1 MTGTLAGA
9 LAARKIPT
17 QPDRLSSQVEGFIE
31 NVDGKPVITRIKVHY
46 TVKVPKGKRGEA
58 LRAIEV
64 HEKGCPASQS
74 VQRGIA
80 GEWDGEVEEVEE

>member
-17 QPDRLSSQVEGFIE
+17 QPDRLSSEVEGFIE
-31 NVDGKPVITRIKVHY
+31 NVEGKPLITKIKVHY
-46 TVKVPKGKRGEA
+46 KVRVPRGKREEA
-58 LRAIEV
+58 QRAIDI

-80 GEWDGEVEEVEE
+80 IEWDGEVEEE

>member
-1 MTGTLAGA
+1 MTGTLAGT

-17 QPDRLSSQVEGFIE
+17 QPDRLSSEVEGFIE
-31 NVDGKPVITRIKVHY
+31 NVDGKPLITRIKVHY
-46 TVKVPKGKRGEA
+46 RVKVPQGKREEA
-58 LRAIEV
+58 LRAIDV

-80 GEWDGEVEEVEE
+80 IEWDGEVTEE

>member
-17 QPDRLSSQVEGFIE
+17 QPDKLRAEVEGFIE
-31 NVDGKPVITRIKVHY
+31 NVDGHPLITRIRVQYHA
-46 TVKVPKGKRGEA
+46 KVPKGKREEA
-58 LRAIEV
+58 ERAIEV

-74 VQRGIA
+74 VKRGIRI
-80 GEWDGEVEEVEE
+80 EWGGVVEEEG

>member
-1 MTGTLAGA
+1 MTGTLAVA

-17 QPDRLSSQVEGFIE
+17 QPDRLSADVEGIIE
-31 NVDGKPVITRIKVHY
+31 KVDGHLVISKIVVRYH
-46 TVKVPKGKRGEA
+46 VKVPQGKRAEA
-58 LRAIEV
+58 ERAIAI

-80 GEWDGEVEEVEE
+80 IEYSGTVVEE

>member
-17 QPDRLSSQVEGFIE
+17 QPDRLSAEVEGIIE
-31 NVDGKPVITRIKVHY
+31 EVDGKPLITRIKVHY
-46 TVKVPKGKRGEA
+46 RVRVPRGRRAEA
-58 LRAIEV
+58 VRAIEV

-80 GEWDGEVEEVEE
+80 IEWDGEVVEE

>member
-1 MTGTLAGA
+1 MTGTLAVA

-17 QPDRLSSQVEGFIE
+17 HPDKLSSDVEGIIE
-31 NVDGKPVITRIKVHY
+31 KIDGHLAVTKIVVRYH
-46 TVKVPKGKRGEA
+46 VKVPKGKREEA
-58 LRAIEV
+58 ERAIAV

-80 GEWDGEVEEVEE
+80 IEYSGTVTEE

>member
-17 QPDRLSSQVEGFIE
+17 QPDRLWSEVEGTIE
-31 NVDGKPVITRIKVHY
+31 SVDGHPLITKIVVRYH
-46 TVKVPKGKRGEA
+46 VKVPPGKRAEA
-58 LRAIEV
+58 ERAIEI

-80 GEWDGEVEEVEE
+80 IEYSGTIEEET

>member
-1 MTGTLAGA
+1 MTGTLAVA

-17 QPDRLSSQVEGFIE
+17 QPDRLSAEVEGFIE
-31 NVDGKPVITRIKVHY
+31 KVDGLPLITRIKVHY
-46 TVKVPKGKRGEA
+46 HVRVPKGKREEA

-80 GEWDGEVEEVEE
+80 IEWDGEVEEE

>member
-1 MTGTLAGA
+1 MTGTLAVA

-17 QPDRLSSQVEGFIE
+17 RPNRLSSEVEGFIE
-31 NVDGKPVITRIKVHY
+31 NVDGKPLVTRIKVHY
-46 TVKVPKGKRGEA
+46 KVKVPKGKREDA
-58 LRAIEV
+58 ERAIQV

-80 GEWDGEVEEVEE
+80 IQWDGEVEEEEG

>member
-17 QPDRLSSQVEGFIE
+17 QPDRLTSEVEGTIE
-31 NVDGKPVITRIKVHY
+31 NVDGKPLITRIRVHY
-46 TVKVPKGKRGEA
+46 KVRVPKGKREEA

-80 GEWDGEVEEVEE
+80 IEWDGNVEED

>member
-9 LAARKIPT
+9 LAVRKIPT
-17 QPDRLSSQVEGFIE
+17 QPDRLESRVEGIIE
-31 NVDGKPVITRIKVHY
+31 NVDGRPLVTKIKVHY
-46 TVKVPKGKRGEA
+46 TVKVPVGRREDA

-74 VQRGIA
+74 VRRGIA
-80 GEWDGEVEEVEE
+80 IEWDGEVTEE

>member
-1 MTGTLAGA
+1 MTGTLAVA

-17 QPDRLSSQVEGFIE
+17 QLNRLSSEVEGIIE
-31 NVDGKPVITRIKVHY
+31 NVDGKPLVTRIKVHY
-46 TVKVPKGKRGEA
+46 KVKVPKGKREEA

-74 VQRGIA
+74 VRRGIA
-80 GEWDGEVEEVEE
+80 IEWDGQVEEEA

>member
-17 QPDRLSSQVEGFIE
+17 QPDKLWSETEGVIE
-31 NVDGKPVITRIKVHY
+31 NVDGKPLITKIIVRYHM
-46 TVKVPKGKRGEA
+46 KVPPGKRADAE
-58 LRAIEV
+58 RAIAV

-80 GEWDGEVEEVEE
+80 VEWSGVVEEE

>member
-1 MTGTLAGA
+1 MTGTLAVA

-17 QPDRLSSQVEGFIE
+17 QPDKLWSE
-31 NVDGKPVITRIKVHY
+31 VDGVIEKVDGHLVVTKIVVRY
-46 TVKVPKGKRGEA
+46 HMKIPAGKREDA
-58 LRAIEV
+58 ERAIEV

-80 GEWDGEVEEVEE
+80 IEYRGTIEEE

>member
-9 LAARKIPT
+9 LAARKIPS
-17 QPDRLSSQVEGFIE
+17 QPDRLTSEVEGFIE

-46 TVKVPKGKRGEA
+46 KVRVPKGKREEA

-64 HEKGCPASQS
+64 HERGCPASQS
-74 VQRGIA
+74 VQRGIRI
-80 GEWDGEVEEVEE
+80 EWDGDVEEDG

>member
-17 QPDRLSSQVEGFIE
+17 QPDRLESRAEGIIE
-31 NVDGKPVITRIKVHY
+31 NVDGKALITRIKVHY
-46 TVKVPKGKRGEA
+46 KVTVPKGRRADA

-80 GEWDGEVEEVEE
+80 IEWDGDVEEEP

>member
-1 MTGTLAGA
+1 MTGTLAVA

-17 QPDRLSSQVEGFIE
+17 QPNRLSSEVEGIIE
-31 NVDGKPVITRIKVHY
+31 NVDGTPLVTRIKVHY
-46 TVKVPKGKRGEA
+46 KVKVPKGKREEA

-74 VQRGIA
+74 VRRGIA
-80 GEWDGEVEEVEE
+80 IEWDGQVEEE

>member
-9 LAARKIPT
+9 LAARKIPSY
-17 QPDRLSSQVEGFIE
+17 PDKLTSDVEGFIE
-31 NVDGKPVITRIKVHY
+31 NVDGKPFITRIKVHD
-46 TVKVPKGKRGEA
+46 KLRVPQGKREEA

-74 VQRGIA
+74 VQRGLKI
-80 GEWDGEVEEVEE
+80 EWDGEVEED

>member
-17 QPDRLSSQVEGFIE
+17 QPDRLSSEVEGVIE
-31 NVDGKPVITRIKVHY
+31 NVDGKPLITRITVHY
-46 TVKVPKGKRGEA
+46 TVKVPQGTREEA
-58 LRAIEV
+58 LRALEV

-80 GEWDGEVEEVEE
+80 IAWDGDVIEEP

>member
-17 QPDRLSSQVEGFIE
+17 QPDRLESEVEGFIE
-31 NVDGKPVITRIKVHY
+31 NIDGKPLITRIKVHY
-46 TVKVPKGKRGEA
+46 KVKVPTGKREDA

-80 GEWDGEVEEVEE
+80 IEWDGEVLEES

>member
-1 MTGTLAGA
+1 MTGTLAVA

-17 QPDRLSSQVEGFIE
+17 QPDKLWSEVEGTIE
-31 NVDGKPVITRIKVHY
+31 KVDGHLLITKIAVRYH
-46 TVKVPKGKRGEA
+46 VKVPAGKREEA
-58 LRAIEV
+58 ERAIQV

-80 GEWDGEVEEVEE
+80 IEYSGTVEEV